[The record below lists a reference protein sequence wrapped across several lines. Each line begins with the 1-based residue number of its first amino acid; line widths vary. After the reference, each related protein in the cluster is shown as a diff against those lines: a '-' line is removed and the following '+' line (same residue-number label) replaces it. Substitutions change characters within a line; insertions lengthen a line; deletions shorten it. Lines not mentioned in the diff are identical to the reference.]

1 MKRQQRQKDVSETEM
16 IRTGDSNIFKGGP
29 AKPQKDTD
37 PVDETEFAQPKGI
50 QTRAAIANHLA
61 KKLKIANQD
70 LATLQSFEKV
80 IKANENLQDTFWE

>member
-37 PVDETEFAQPKGI
+37 PVDEAEFAQPKGI
-50 QTRAAIANHLA
+50 
-61 KKLKIANQD
+61 
-70 LATLQSFEKV
+70 
-80 IKANENLQDTFWE
+80 